1 MLSSYQYIKVLY
13 ADMRAL
19 PLPPAFTDEETYVE
33 SLLAFVTSHE
43 IFQQLCGGVHI
54 LDFLTQEPD
63 LYSTLLP
70 DDWRE
75 WFKNHRISDIL
86 DLLIREDLSF
96 FGGYSDNATSTGH
109 GRATTSHTYDGEC
122 EWRGG
127 RSPPSSLVQYV
138 QAVRNHT
145 LDRQVRSA
153 RKSCLFDPSKH
164 QLAKHVSVGMKPKKI
179 HEVEHFVKYIDDLIV
194 HIKSSTE
201 HEISHVVDFGSGQNY
216 LGRALAS
223 PPSCKDII
231 AIESKQ
237 HNIGGAKITDV
248 FASLAEKE
256 RIMRNKKTYRMSR
269 EGPLQSKSSTTENS
283 LLPESSHEECGRM
296 TTRKL
301 SSVKPEQ
308 MHGSLQYIETMI
320 QDGDLSTIVPQIS
333 IRNVLG
339 EEKPDPNLLVISLHS
354 CGNLLHHGV
363 RSLILNPSV
372 KAVAMIGC
380 CYNLMTERLRPP
392 TFKLPSLR
400 GPNGRLDNTSSACD
414 PHGFPMSERLADYK
428 HQQGEGIRLNIT
440 ARMMAV
446 QAPQNWTPKGSDD
459 FFTRHFFRALLQ
471 RILVDKGILGKPAA
485 GASPDGAGS
494 LRDWSGPGQ
503 AVILGSLRKSCY
515 SSFIAYVRG
524 AIAKLRCDPVHGR
537 AITTLED
544 EFTDEEI
551 NHYEEIYK
559 DKKKE
564 LSIVWSLMAFSAGV
578 VESTI
583 VVDRWLYLQEQK
595 QVKECWVE
603 AIFCY
608 GISPRNLA
616 VVGIKA

>member
-1 MLSSYQYIKVLY
+1 MLYT
-13 ADMRAL
+13 DMRAL
-19 PLPPAFTDEETYVE
+19 PLPSAFTDEETYVE
-33 SLLAFVTSHE
+33 SLLEFVTSNAL
-43 IFQQLCGGVHI
+43 FQQLCGGVHI

-63 LYSTLLP
+63 LYSILLP
-70 DDWRE
+70 EDWRE
-75 WFKNHRISDIL
+75 WFKFHQISDIL
-86 DLLIREDLSF
+86 DFLMRADLSF
-96 FGGYSDNATSTGH
+96 FGGRSDNATSTRH
-109 GRATTSHTYDGEC
+109 CRVTTSHTDDGES

-127 RSPPSSLVQYV
+127 PSPPSSLVQYV

-145 LDRQVRSA
+145 LDRQVCSA
-153 RKSCLFDPSKH
+153 RKGGLFDPSKH
-164 QLAKHVSVGMKPKKI
+164 HLAKHVSVGMNPKKI
-179 HEVEHFVKYIDDLIV
+179 HEVENFVKYIDNLIV
-194 HIKSSTE
+194 HINSSTE
-201 HEISHVVDFGSGQNY
+201 REISHVVDFGSGQNY

-223 PPSCKDII
+223 PPYCKDII

-237 HNIGGAKITDV
+237 HNIGGAKTMDV
-248 FASLAEKE
+248 FANLAEKE
-256 RIMRNKKTYRMSR
+256 RTLRNKKTYRMGR
-269 EGPLQSKSSTTENS
+269 GGLLQGATSNTEDS
-283 LLPESSHEECGRM
+283 LISISSHKDCDRI
-296 TTRKL
+296 TTRKT
-301 SSVKPEQ
+301 SSVKPAQ
-308 MHGSLQYIETMI
+308 THGSLQYIETRI

-339 EEKPDPNLLVISLHS
+339 KEKPDPNLLVISLHS

-363 RSLILNPSV
+363 RSLMLNPSV

-400 GPNGRLDNTSSACD
+400 GPNERLNSTSCACD

-428 HQQGEGIRLNIT
+428 HRQGDGIRLNIT

-446 QAPQNWTPKGSDD
+446 QAPQNWTLKDSDD

-471 RILVDKGILGKPAA
+471 RILVDKGVLGKPAA
-485 GASPDGAGS
+485 NSRPDGVGS
-494 LRDWSGPGQ
+494 PWGWSGPGQ
-503 AVILGSLRKSCY
+503 TVILGSLRKSCY

-524 AIAKLRCDPVHGR
+524 AIAKLRSDSVHVR
-537 AITTLED
+537 AMIELEA
-544 EFTDEEI
+544 ELTDGEI
-551 NHYEEIYK
+551 SHYEEIYK

-595 QVKECWVE
+595 EVKECWVE
-603 AIFCY
+603 AIFGY